1 MAIIPAALKPDWIR
15 TYAAVIMAVGIA
27 VNLVVGFSQYV
38 QTLTVPGMKASFTL
52 SYTETFILV
61 ASLFLARMVTAVI
74 AGILA
79 SRYGGRWLVI
89 GSLVAS
95 AAAMA
100 LLGWAPNYWIA
111 LLAMIV
117 IGAASA
123 SALVPMMGML
133 SPWFRATDRG
143 TAAGIA
149 AAGGSLAIVLTGSI
163 TPPLDRYFG
172 SEAWRYIWY
181 VLSVFSLASALLSR
195 SFLRDAPPAAP
206 VHLPAAQRRR
216 PPRRRPGAWPAEVYT
231 NPRVWLVAAMAVCS
245 GFVQGVFTSSYGAYL
260 NLEHNIAVSTV
271 GALFTAVGILGIAST
286 IIPGMLSDRAG
297 RGLVYAGVFLIQ
309 AASYALFWLLPDLA
323 MFVVASILTGLTLR
337 TAIAICAAAAGDY
350 VPPTMA
356 PAAFGLIGTGASIG
370 TTISPII
377 AGPIAD
383 ATETLQWTF
392 AMGLGVAILGA
403 ALGAVL
409 HFLGRPGHPA
419 QPA

>member
-15 TYAAVIMAVGIA
+15 TYAAVIMVVGIA

-61 ASLFLARMVTAVI
+61 ASLFLARMVTAVV

-79 SRYGGRWLVI
+79 SRYGGRWMVI
-89 GSLVAS
+89 GSLLVS

-100 LLGWAPNYWIA
+100 LLGWSPNYWIA

-149 AAGGSLAIVLTGSI
+149 AAGGSLAIVLTGI
-163 TPPLDRYFG
+163 LAPPLDRYFG

-206 VHLPAAQRRR
+206 VSPASARR
-216 PPRRRPGAWPAEVYT
+216 PQRRRPGAWPAEVYT
-231 NPRVWLVAAMAVCS
+231 NPRVWLIAAMAVCS

-309 AASYALFWLLPDLA
+309 ATSYALFWLLPDLA

-350 VPPTMA
+350 VPPIMA

-370 TTISPII
+370 TTISPVI

-383 ATETLQWTF
+383 ATETLRWTF

-409 HFLGRPGHPA
+409 HFLGQVRPA
-419 QPA
+419 QPS